1 MVVRSTT
8 GYLTN
13 FRNRPITKI
22 KTSRFQFK
30 ISLWIR
36 TQWKSHRVFCY
47 NYEFVAEKVATL
59 YSSRKMPWVGN
70 SCIVD
75 IEINAWSRSFVNLQI
90 KFNLNSIF
98 RMVIL
103 PRRWRDYSLI
113 RSGFW
118 ISNTKV
124 PNSTLRSQKL
134 MILFSICPYMVHV
147 SPTSWNS
154 QWILHGP

>member
-1 MVVRSTT
+1 MVQVRSTT

-103 PRRWRDYSLI
+103 PRRWSDYSLI
-113 RSGFW
+113 RSGHTDHG
-118 ISNTKV
+118 IGILNIQHKS
-124 PNSTLRSQKL
+124 SQLDIEKSKIDDFVFH
-134 MILFSICPYMVHV
+134 MS
-147 SPTSWNS
+147 
-154 QWILHGP
+154 LHGPCVPYILK